1 MQRLHSRR
9 DWRDDVGMS
18 NRPQKI
24 TFAEMRE
31 QKGLRGNLIYC
42 ADYHCSHST
51 AISADRWPDDMRLSD
66 IEPLFVCKAC
76 GQARRRRQAGLLL
89 PYPPPRFRGR
99 WSFRLLS
106 GRSISSYEKRGCFP
120 TTTPAQ
126 PQTVQ
131 IASPVCGFKNF
142 SSVRLYSAP
151 QLH

>member
-1 MQRLHSRR
+1 
-9 DWRDDVGMS
+9 MS

-76 GQARRRRQAGLLL
+76 GKRGADVRPDFCCPTRRRDFAVA
-89 PYPPPRFRGR
+89 
-99 WSFRLLS
+99 
-106 GRSISSYEKRGCFP
+106 GRSGFYP
-120 TTTPAQ
+120 D
-126 PQTVQ
+126 VQ
-131 IASPVCGFKNF
+131 
-142 SSVRLYSAP
+142 
-151 QLH
+151 

>member
-1 MQRLHSRR
+1 
-9 DWRDDVGMS
+9 MS

-89 PYPPPRFRGR
+89 PSPAAAI
-99 WSFRLLS
+99 S
-106 GRSISSYEKRGCFP
+106 RSLVV
-120 TTTPAQ
+120 PASIR
-126 PQTVQ
+126 TFNKFV
-131 IASPVCGFKNF
+131 
-142 SSVRLYSAP
+142 
-151 QLH
+151 